1 MDLPVWSVWI
11 VSGMA
16 VLQALALVPVIRRSR
31 DPDPLLRSKA
41 RIDLLETAG
50 SLVALTGFLLTFVV
64 AEFWSVLALVGFGLM
79 SAAYVMKG
87 LRLLRVRRRRPRDGR
102 G

>member
-11 VSGMA
+11 ISGLA
-16 VLQALALVPVIRRSR
+16 ALQALALVPLIRRSR
-31 DPDPLLRSKA
+31 GPDPLLRSKA

-50 SLVALTGFLLTFVV
+50 SLVALTGLLLALGV
-64 AEFWSVLALVGFGLM
+64 AEFWSLLALVGFALM
-79 SAAYVMKG
+79 SAAYVTNG
-87 LRLLRVRRRRPRDGR
+87 LRLLRARRRRPRDGR

>member
-16 VLQALALVPVIRRSR
+16 VLQALALVPVLRRSR
-31 DPDPLLRSKA
+31 GPDPLLRSKA

-64 AEFWSVLALVGFGLM
+64 AEFWSVLALVGFALM

-87 LRLLRVRRRRPRDGR
+87 LRLLRVHRRRPRDGH

>member
-11 VSGMA
+11 ISGMA
-16 VLQALALVPVIRRSR
+16 VLQALALVPVIRRPR
-31 DPDPLLRSKA
+31 GPDPLLRSKA

-50 SLVALTGFLLTFVV
+50 SLVALTGFLLAVV
-64 AEFWSVLALVGFGLM
+64 MAEFWSVLALVGFALM
-79 SAAYVMKG
+79 SAAYAIKG
-87 LRLLRVRRRRPRDGR
+87 LRLLRVRRRRLRDRR